1 MKGGRLKCN
10 KERIRTT
17 RQTMQLKREIKQGK
31 LNIKKGN
38 KRNTNKI
45 KVVNIIKK
53 IIIIYINNKMPAVWD
68 SRVTLICFLVFR
80 VRLVLPLSI
89 HFGPIL
95 TPCLIFSLVEKK
107 GKIKKREDPKR

>member
-1 MKGGRLKCN
+1 
-10 KERIRTT
+10 
-17 RQTMQLKREIKQGK
+17 
-31 LNIKKGN
+31 
-38 KRNTNKI
+38 
-45 KVVNIIKK
+45 
-53 IIIIYINNKMPAVWD
+53 MPAVWD